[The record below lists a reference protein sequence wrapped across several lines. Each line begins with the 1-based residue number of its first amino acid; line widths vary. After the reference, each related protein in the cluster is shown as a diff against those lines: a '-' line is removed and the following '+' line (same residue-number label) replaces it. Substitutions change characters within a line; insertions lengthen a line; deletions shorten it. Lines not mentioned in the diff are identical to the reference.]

1 MEKRLWQWAAG
12 GLRMQEGTR
21 LLRGVCVKRKGTG
34 WAAISRVREAG
45 MRRTSLGLR
54 LKGAKVKRLLYV
66 SWQPSRI
73 DPLQGDV

>member
-1 MEKRLWQWAAG
+1 MAVGNRGISNAGRDSAAQ
-12 GLRMQEGTR
+12 GL
-21 LLRGVCVKRKGTG
+21 CVQRKGTG

-54 LKGAKVKRLLYV
+54 LKGAKVKQLLCV

-73 DPLQGDV
+73 DPLQGEV